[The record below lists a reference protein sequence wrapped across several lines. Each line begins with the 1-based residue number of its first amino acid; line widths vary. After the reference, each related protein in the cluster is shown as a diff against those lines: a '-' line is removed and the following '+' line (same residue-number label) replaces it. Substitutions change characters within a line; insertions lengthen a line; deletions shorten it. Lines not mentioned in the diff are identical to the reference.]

1 MTADQ
6 ITVFAILGAL
16 RLLLVWG
23 RWRYD
28 VVAFLALL
36 AAVVLGAVPAGEAFS
51 GFGHPATVTVAAV
64 LILSRALTRAGATDW
79 IAKAVDPATRQVA
92 THIGALSVLGAVMS
106 SFMNNV
112 GTLGLLMPVALQSA
126 AKAKRSAATI
136 LMPLSFGS
144 ILGGLVTL
152 IGTPPNIIIATYR
165 GEVLGDAFG
174 MFDFTPVG
182 ASVAF
187 AGVAFIA
194 LIGWRLVPKAARAR
208 SGTAEIFDIDN
219 YVAEAKVPKD
229 SPAAGKR
236 LRDLEDQT
244 KDIDALVVDLVRGT
258 RHYRAAAR
266 RETLHAGDVLVIEAG
281 PDEINKFVAAL
292 GLELAGG
299 EKTSALRDEDA
310 ALVEA
315 VVAPRSR
322 LEGRTVQSQ
331 RLLARHG
338 FALLA
343 VARQGTPYRGRLKT
357 FRFRVGDVLLLHGE
371 AERIPEAIAA
381 FGCLPLAERGL
392 RLGGR
397 DRAPALIGIFAAAIA
412 APAADPGGP
421 GPGGGG
427 HGDLQSDAP
436 ARALRGGRLAGD
448 RPAGGADPRGRR
460 LGDDRGDRRAG
471 QRHTGDHRRR
481 LRGPGAGTAA
491 GRHHDPVRR
500 AQQRGD
506 RGGHGA
512 HRGRHRRAPWRKPG
526 SLPHG
531 GRGRRLLRLPDPDRT
546 PEQRPDHGPRRLPL
560 RRLLAHGPAAGDSHR
575 RRRPADDPD
584 RLAAVAPYPIPANQ
598 RTDSFVCEA
607 ASATARRR

>member
-1 MTADQ
+1 MTAAQ

-16 RLLLVWG
+16 LLLLVWG

-28 VVAFLALL
+28 VVAFLTLL
-36 AAVVLGAVPAGEAFS
+36 AAVVLGVVPAGEAFS

-64 LILSRALTRAGATDW
+64 LILSRALTLSGATDW
-79 IAKAVDPATRQVA
+79 IAKVVDPAARGVA
-92 THIGALSVLGAVMS
+92 THVGALSVLGAVMS

-126 AKAKRSAATI
+126 AKAKRSAATV

-219 YVAEAKVPKD
+219 YVAEAKIPED

-258 RHYRAAAR
+258 RHYRAAAP
-266 RETLHAGDVLVIEAG
+266 RETLRAGDVLVIEAG

-292 GLELAGG
+292 SLELAGG

-322 LEGRTVQSQ
+322 LEGQTVQSQ

-338 FALLA
+338 FTLLA

-357 FRFRVGDVLLLHGE
+357 FRFRVGDVLLLLGE

-412 APAADPGGP
+412 ATTFGLLPI
-421 GPGGGG
+421 
-427 HGDLQSDAP
+427 QV
-436 ARALRGGRLAGD
+436 ALGLAVVAMVIFNGSSTFQMESK
-448 RPAGGADPRGRR
+448 RFPSRR
-460 LGDDRGDRRAG
+460 
-471 QRHTGDHRRR
+471 
-481 LRGPGAGTAA
+481 
-491 GRHHDPVRR
+491 
-500 AQQRGD
+500 
-506 RGGHGA
+506 
-512 HRGRHRRAPWRKPG
+512 W
-526 SLPHG
+526 
-531 GRGRRLLRLPDPDRT
+531 
-546 PEQRPDHGPRRLPL
+546 
-560 RRLLAHGPAAGDSHR
+560 
-575 RRRPADDPD
+575 
-584 RLAAVAPYPIPANQ
+584 
-598 RTDSFVCEA
+598 
-607 ASATARRR
+607 